1 MLIIVINTL
10 SDDAAAHT
18 CSVADG
24 EDRRQGLGIAGICA
38 GSPASCPQNS
48 PSAGSEPLAQ
58 LSVMHNSEM
67 LTVLGCERK
76 VLVSQ
81 LGRARPV
88 TIGIA
93 VACSDGVVVG
103 ADRKVTRYR
112 GTRVKSLEDK
122 IHAMQFKDGR
132 KLLAC
137 SAGSA
142 DLAFRFLA
150 SINPAELGANVKVYG
165 YRDIVESQ
173 ISGLASQL
181 SQRGIDLD
189 VAILFAM
196 VDDGCSYI
204 GHIIPTG
211 LTEVNYRGYFT
222 AGIAAPY
229 AELVLHD
236 TYSPELS
243 VGDAK
248 LIVAGLIDRIGK
260 VDNDVEGMDVFY
272 IQAAGGSAQCLSLAE
287 RQGLNTAP
295 FSFDLRSDLDAVK
308 ASIQR
313 WEQIYESMT
322 RRQAK
327 PEDNQANLP
336 PARTPEPDSETP
348 APAPSTMTESIA

>member
-1 MLIIVINTL
+1 
-10 SDDAAAHT
+10 
-18 CSVADG
+18 
-24 EDRRQGLGIAGICA
+24 
-38 GSPASCPQNS
+38 
-48 PSAGSEPLAQ
+48 
-58 LSVMHNSEM
+58 
-67 LTVLGCERK
+67 
-76 VLVSQ
+76 
-81 LGRARPV
+81 V

-112 GTRVKSLEDK
+112 GTRVKSLEGK
-122 IHAMQFKDGR
+122 IHKMQFKDGR
-132 KLLAC
+132 NLLAC
-137 SAGSA
+137 SAGSP

-150 SINPAELGANVKVYG
+150 SMSPAELGANINAYG
-165 YRDIVESQ
+165 YRDFVESQ

-196 VDDGCSYI
+196 VDNGSPYV
-204 GHIIPTG
+204 GHVIPAG
-211 LTEVNYRGYFT
+211 LTEIRYTGYFT
-222 AGIAAPY
+222 TGIAAPY

-272 IQAAGGSAQCLSLAE
+272 IQAADGTAQPLTLAD
-287 RQGLNTAP
+287 RQGLNFAP
-295 FSFDLRSDLDAVK
+295 FSFDLRGDLDAVK

-313 WEQIYESMT
+313 WEQIYESMA
-322 RRQAK
+322 RRRAK
-327 PEDNQANLP
+327 AEDNQSNMP
-336 PARTPEPDSETP
+336 PARSGEAESEKPEGGPEGP
-348 APAPSTMTESIA
+348 